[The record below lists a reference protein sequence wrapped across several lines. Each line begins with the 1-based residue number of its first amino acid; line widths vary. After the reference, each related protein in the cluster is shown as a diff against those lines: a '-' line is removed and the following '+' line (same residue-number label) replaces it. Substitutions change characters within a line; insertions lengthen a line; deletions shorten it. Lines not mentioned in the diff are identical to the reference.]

1 MRILVVEDDEQ
12 LAELLDRL
20 LRDDGHAAVVCSTLK
35 AAREQVSSSDGF
47 DVIVLD
53 RMLPDGD
60 GIELCESL
68 RGRPGAPPILMLT
81 ARGEVQDRVAGLRTG
96 ADDYLTKPF
105 EVEELLARLE
115 ALHRRT
121 QPSWTTSVGELEVDR
136 RAQIA
141 RLAGKRLELTAREYA
156 LLARLADCPDEAV
169 SRATLLA
176 DVWNMTFDPGSGV
189 IDVHVSRLRDKL
201 GAAAWM
207 IETVRGV
214 GLRLRTHR

>member
-1 MRILVVEDDEQ
+1 MHILVVEDDEQ

-20 LRDDGHAAVVCSTLK
+20 LRDDGHTPLVCGTLK
-35 AAREQVSSSDGF
+35 AAREHASTESF

-60 GIELCESL
+60 GIELCEAL
-68 RGRPGAPPILMLT
+68 RGRPASPPILMLT

-115 ALHRRT
+115 ALQRRA
-121 QPSWTTSVGELEVDR
+121 QPSWTTRVGELEVDR

-141 RLAGKRLELTAREYA
+141 RLSGKRVELTAREYA

-169 SRATLLA
+169 SRSTLLA

-201 GAAAWM
+201 GDSSWM

-214 GLRLRTHR
+214 GLRLRTQH